1 MFTYTA
7 TSWKSILHFFAIQQD
22 GWSMNTYPI
31 PKREFPHKLCFWLL
45 QESYILHSC
54 ATSKSVISGTV
65 LPPQLSAHVHLL
77 GFSLSFSLLFKKI
90 NLIMLAFKLFQQ
102 FLKLWNVLLE
112 AFLVSLHSYG
122 LIDLNSIFI
131 LSWHFC
137 LKKR

>member
-22 GWSMNTYPI
+22 GWSMNTYPV

-65 LPPQLSAHVHLL
+65 LPPQLSAHVHWVLVC
-77 GFSLSFSLLFKKI
+77 LSPC
-90 NLIMLAFKLFQQ
+90 
-102 FLKLWNVLLE
+102 FLK
-112 AFLVSLHSYG
+112 
-122 LIDLNSIFI
+122 
-131 LSWHFC
+131 
-137 LKKR
+137 K